1 MEGRS
6 YVDESMVTGESKPV
20 TKKAGD
26 SVISGTVNSS
36 GPLVLQVQDSAKHIS
51 SSIHPLLHFNGN
63 FPEPSYLGKRHIMVS
78 VALQATRVGAQ
89 TTLAQIVRLVERAQM
104 SKAPIQAVADRISSV
119 FVPIIL
125 AVALATWLG
134 WFVAGTRP
142 LTTTSDDVLLCA
154 LILASENLQQRHCI
168 AWLRG
173 MCLGVD
179 HLLTAESTVQE
190 RQGHFPKTG
199 YLLAA
204 TSFCLRCCLAL
215 QSWS

>member
-36 GPLVLQVQDSAKHIS
+36 GPLVIQVQDSAKHIS
-51 SSIHPLLHFNGN
+51 SCIHPLLHFR
-63 FPEPSYLGKRHIMVS
+63 FTSMAISEPFYLGKLCVMVS

-154 LILASENLQQRHCI
+154 LILASEIYSRGI
-168 AWLRG
+168 ALPG
-173 MCLGVD
+173 
-179 HLLTAESTVQE
+179 LTELSVW
-190 RQGHFPKTG
+190 
-199 YLLAA
+199 
-204 TSFCLRCCLAL
+204 AL
-215 QSWS
+215 TIC